1 MKRTPLPLLKDISYP
16 ALIVIG
22 LFLGL
27 APFQPQPHLVEKWL
41 LLKAGELSRGLD
53 VFDLFFHAL
62 PLLLLLLKL
71 FTEGFSHN
79 GRET

>member
-71 FTEGFSHN
+71 FTEGFSNN